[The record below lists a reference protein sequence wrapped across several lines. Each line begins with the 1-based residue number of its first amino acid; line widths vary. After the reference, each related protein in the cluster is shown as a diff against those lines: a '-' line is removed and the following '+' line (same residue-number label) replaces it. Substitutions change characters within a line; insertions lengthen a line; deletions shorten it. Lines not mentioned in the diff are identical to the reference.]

1 MLTVVD
7 RMPWSIL
14 SVLFGRDIDVMTKM
28 HGDVYTNVLL
38 LHVPMYHDEVAILE
52 G

>member
-28 HGDVYTNVLL
+28 HGDVYTNVPFPEHTYVL
-38 LHVPMYHDEVAILE
+38 
-52 G
+52 